1 MSIPSTTLHGAIPTT
16 HGTIGTGRYATTPS
30 TTIGIGVAT
39 TIHTI
44 TTITTILAI
53 TLRHPHQDTIQDT
66 TQDTIQHQVTATMDV
81 PLVQVI

>member
-16 HGTIGTGRYATTPS
+16 RGTIGTGRYATTPS
-30 TTIGIGVAT
+30 TTIGTGVVT

-44 TTITTILAI
+44 TITTILAI
-53 TLRHPHQDTIQDT
+53 TLRHPHQDTTQDT

-81 PLVQVI
+81 PLVQAI